1 MLRVIIES
9 PFRGQYARNRA
20 YLLLCIRDSL
30 SRGEAPFASHLF
42 YTEVLDD
49 REPEDRTLGIEAGL
63 AWAKKADL
71 VAVYEDLGQSAG
83 MKFAIARHEQ
93 TGVRV
98 EYRRLTNGGGFLDT
112 TA

>member
-1 MLRVIIES
+1 MFRVIIES

-63 AWAKKADL
+63 AWAKGADG
-71 VAVYEDLGQSAG
+71 VAVYTDLGISSG
-83 MKFAIARHEQ
+83 MELAIARHEQ
-93 TGVRV
+93 NGMTVH
-98 EYRRLTNGGGFLDT
+98 YRKLPQGGAFV
-112 TA
+112 